1 MASSAA
7 ALEQAWY
14 RGAWWLW
21 FLRPLEFIFR
31 LVVAARRL
39 LFKMGLLAS
48 YKTEK
53 PLVVVGNIT
62 VGGTGKT
69 PVVMALVEH
78 LQSIGFKPGVVS
90 RGYGSSAGVF
100 PHRVSDTS
108 TAADC
113 GDEALQLFLRTG
125 CPCVVAPRRADAVK
139 ALLRQAQVDVILSD
153 DGLQH
158 YALDRDME
166 IVVLDAERGVGN
178 GFCLPAGPLRE
189 PQSRLCEVDHV
200 LYRGS
205 TDTDKGFVYLP
216 LALVNLAS
224 GEHRSVTP
232 QALQTQV
239 YAVAGIGQPQQFLD
253 SLTNAGFKAQAH
265 IFKDHH
271 SFVPEDFS
279 TLTSK
284 PIVMTEKDAVK
295 CADFA
300 DENFWYLKIEAQLP
314 YTLLQSVAALIK
326 NDQETLV

>member
-1 MASSAA
+1 MASGTA

-21 FLRPLEFIFR
+21 LLRPVE
-31 LVVAARRL
+31 L
-39 LFKMGLLAS
+39 LFRILIAMRKLLYKTGILAS
-48 YKTEK
+48 YKTDK

-69 PVVMALVEH
+69 PVVMALVEY

-90 RGYGSSAGVF
+90 RGYGASGGLF
-100 PHRVSDTS
+100 PHRVSEGS

-166 IVVLDAERGVGN
+166 IAVLDVARGIGN

-189 PQSRLCEVDHV
+189 PQSRLREVDHV

-205 TDTDKGFVYLP
+205 TDSQSGVVYSP

-224 GEHRSVTP
+224 GEHRDVTP

-239 YAVAGIGQPQQFLD
+239 HAVAAIGQPQQFLD
-253 SLTNAGFKAQAH
+253 SLATAGFKTQAH

-271 SFVPEDFS
+271 SFVVDDFS
-279 TLTSK
+279 DLTSK
-284 PIVMTEKDAVK
+284 PIIMTEKDAVK
-295 CADFA
+295 CSGFA
-300 DENFWYLKIEAQLP
+300 SENFWYLKIEAQLP
-314 YTLLQSVAALIK
+314 STLLQSVSALVR
-326 NDQETLV
+326 NDQETPV